1 MSRQHRSRVAR
12 RLRHEGPVAEP
23 ESTDQATP
31 DPLVDLLERDE
42 LVTLLDRA
50 LALLPPETRDALVA
64 RYVDGLV
71 PLEIA
76 SRSGVSADAVS
87 MRLLRGRTRL
97 RRLLEDELADDP
109 AARIWVGRHG
119 AAWRATRL
127 RCPQCGLDGV
137 EHRRDRRR
145 GVLELRCARCGPEV
159 SAAYALDNPTFAPI
173 LASLS
178 RPSAVVARMSAW
190 SAAYWPADGRGDVA
204 CTRCSAP
211 VAVASYRR
219 PEPSDQGVARG
230 WRAHCRRCG
239 EEQTTSLA
247 GAALLRPETRA
258 LRERRPAARSVPA
271 YAQDRDGHEVVVV
284 GFRDD
289 ASGDGVDVVFSAGPD
304 ARLLA
309 VATG

>member
-1 MSRQHRSRVAR
+1 MRPMRAGGER
-12 RLRHEGPVAEP
+12 RLRARQPHVRA
-23 ESTDQATP
+23 
-31 DPLVDLLERDE
+31 DPR
-42 LVTLLDRA
+42 
-50 LALLPPETRDALVA
+50 LAQPPECGGRQDV
-64 RYVDGLV
+64 GLV
-71 PLEIA
+71 
-76 SRSGVSADAVS
+76 G
-87 MRLLRGRTRL
+87 
-97 RRLLEDELADDP
+97 
-109 AARIWVGRHG
+109 
-119 AAWRATRL
+119 
-127 RCPQCGLDGV
+127 
-137 EHRRDRRR
+137 
-145 GVLELRCARCGPEV
+145 GVLA
-159 SAAYALDNPTFAPI
+159 
-173 LASLS
+173 
-178 RPSAVVARMSAW
+178 
-190 SAAYWPADGRGDVA
+190 ADGRGDVA

-211 VAVASYRR
+211 VGVASYRR

>member
-1 MSRQHRSRVAR
+1 
-12 RLRHEGPVAEP
+12 
-23 ESTDQATP
+23 
-31 DPLVDLLERDE
+31 
-42 LVTLLDRA
+42 
-50 LALLPPETRDALVA
+50 
-64 RYVDGLV
+64 
-71 PLEIA
+71 
-76 SRSGVSADAVS
+76 
-87 MRLLRGRTRL
+87 
-97 RRLLEDELADDP
+97 
-109 AARIWVGRHG
+109 
-119 AAWRATRL
+119 
-127 RCPQCGLDGV
+127 
-137 EHRRDRRR
+137 
-145 GVLELRCARCGPEV
+145 
-159 SAAYALDNPTFAPI
+159 
-173 LASLS
+173 
-178 RPSAVVARMSAW
+178 MSAW

-211 VAVASYRR
+211 VARHVLPPPGAVR
-219 PEPSDQGVARG
+219 PGRGARG

>member
-1 MSRQHRSRVAR
+1 M
-12 RLRHEGPVAEP
+12 
-23 ESTDQATP
+23 
-31 DPLVDLLERDE
+31 
-42 LVTLLDRA
+42 TLLDRA

-145 GVLELRCARCGPEV
+145 GVLELRCARCGPGGERRLRARQPHV
-159 SAAYALDNPTFAPI
+159 RADPR
-173 LASLS
+173 LAQ
-178 RPSAVVARMSAW
+178 P
-190 SAAYWPADGRGDVA
+190 PECGGRQDVGLVGGVLA
-204 CTRCSAP
+204 G
-211 VAVASYRR
+211 RR
-219 PEPSDQGVARG
+219 PRRRRVHPLLGAGRRHDLPPPGAVRPGRCPRLAR
-230 WRAHCRRCG
+230 ALPPCG